1 MKRILFIVLWI
12 AKWVSADA
20 QEPLVDRNTQISFFS
35 AAPIENIA
43 ASSAQA
49 FSAIDIKKKTVYFKV
64 PLKSF
69 HFKKALMQEHFN
81 ENYLESDKYPYAEFK
96 GQLITDSDL
105 TKAGAH
111 TVTVRGT
118 LPLHGVSRP
127 YNESA
132 VIAVGPEGTKA
143 TCNFKVR
150 LEDHKIDRP
159 RLVFQNIA
167 EIVDVKVSAFYKPS
181 R

>member
-81 ENYLESDKYPYAEFK
+81 ENYLESDQYPYAEFT
-96 GQLITDSDL
+96 GELITDSDL
-105 TKAGAH
+105 AKTGAY
-111 TVTVRGT
+111 TVTVQGT
-118 LPLHGVSRP
+118 LSLHGVSRQ
-127 YNESA
+127 YKESA
-132 VIAVGPEGTKA
+132 LLVVGPEGTNA
-143 TCNFKVR
+143 SCHFKVK

-159 RLVFQNIA
+159 TLVFQNIA
-167 EIVDVKVSAFYKPS
+167 EIIDVKVSAVYKTS
-181 R
+181 G